1 MTNQTI
7 SVETLINAPGE
18 KVWELWT
25 GEEHICK
32 WNAASDEWH
41 TTTATNDL
49 NAGGKFSYRMEAK
62 DGSMGFDFEGT
73 YTKVEPNT
81 LIEYSL
87 DDGRKTSIIFDDQD
101 EGTLVTETFEA
112 EDSNSIEMQQQGWQ
126 AILNN
131 FKKYAED
138 HVDTNS

>member
-1 MTNQTI
+1 MINQTI
-7 SVETLINAPGE
+7 SVEALINAPSE

-25 GEEHICK
+25 GEEHICR
-32 WNAASDEWH
+32 WNAANDEWH
-41 TTTATNDL
+41 TPTATNDL
-49 NAGGKFSYRMEAK
+49 KVGGKFSYRMEAK
-62 DGSMGFDFEGT
+62 DGSMGFDFKGT

-87 DDGRKTSIIFDDQD
+87 DDERKTSIIFDDQD

-112 EDSNSIEMQQQGWQ
+112 EDSNSIKMQQQGWQ

-131 FKKYAED
+131 FKNYAED